1 MKRMLL
7 LTVCLA
13 LLLLC
18 GCEKPAEKDDAPEG
32 SLPVS
37 TSESEEDPSRVNL
50 LPELVETVEPLP
62 TEPTIGLPTPV
73 EPSFEV
79 EGYQP
84 TGIQI
89 SEPQIAVTLLY
100 DEAGMDESGTSYSYC
115 VPQFLCKTPDATR
128 INEEIAEEFGGL
140 AEEMRDTMAQGCS
153 VHCYNI
159 NYETFLHGDY
169 LALLVYSEHANDCV
183 YYRVYTIDCVT
194 GTRVTNSQLLSD
206 IGVHEGEFLTLAK
219 ERAVQVFDEKYA
231 GMSADMQ
238 DSFVIEQ
245 REFSASDENI
255 NADMRMFLDED
266 GRLMLISAIGSLA
279 GASSYEE
286 IYPLIP

>member
-18 GCEKPAEKDDAPEG
+18 GCEKTAEKDDASKE
-32 SLPVS
+32 SLPLS
-37 TSESEEDPSRVNL
+37 TSEGEEESSRGSL
-50 LPELVETVEPLP
+50 LPELVETIGSLP

-73 EPSFEV
+73 EPSYAV

-89 SEPQIAVTLLY
+89 PDPQDAVTLLY
-100 DEAGMDESGTSYSYC
+100 DEAGTDAFDTSYIFR
-115 VPQFLCKTPDATR
+115 VPQLRCKTPDALR
-128 INEEIAEEFGGL
+128 INEEITEEFGGIV
-140 AEEMRDTMAQGCS
+140 EEMRDILAQNCS
-153 VHCYNI
+153 VYCYRI
-159 NYETFLHGDY
+159 DYEVFRCEDY
-169 LALLVYSEHANDCV
+169 LALLVYSEYPNDCV

-194 GTRVTNSQLLSD
+194 GARVTNSELLSYV
-206 IGVHEGEFLTLAK
+206 GVHEGEFLTLAK
-219 ERAVQVFDEKYA
+219 KRAVEVFDEKYA
-231 GMSADMQ
+231 GMSADML
-238 DSFVIEQ
+238 DSAAAEQ

-255 NADMRMFLDED
+255 NTDMRMFLDED

>member
-7 LTVCLA
+7 LMACLA

-18 GCEKPAEKDDAPEG
+18 GCEKPTEKGDSPF
-32 SLPVS
+32 VS
-37 TSESEEDPSRVNL
+37 TSESEEDPSRVSL
-50 LPELVETVEPLP
+50 LPELAETVEPFP
-62 TEPTIGLPTPV
+62 AEPTIGLPTPV
-73 EPSFEV
+73 EPSLDV
-79 EGYQP
+79 EDYQP
-84 TGIQI
+84 TGVQI
-89 SEPQIAVTLLY
+89 PEPQDAVSQLDIFT
-100 DEAGMDESGTSYSYC
+100 ETGMDESGTSYSYC
-115 VPQFLCKTPDATR
+115 VPQLRCKTPDAER
-128 INEEIAEEFGGL
+128 INKEIAEEFGGIV
-140 AEEMRDTMAQGCS
+140 EEMRDTMAQGCS

-194 GTRVTNSQLLSD
+194 GAQVTNSELLSYV
-206 IGVHEGEFLTLAK
+206 GVREGEFLTLAK

-238 DSFVIEQ
+238 DSAATQQ
-245 REFSASDENI
+245 REFSASNENI

-286 IYPLIP
+286 IYPLVP